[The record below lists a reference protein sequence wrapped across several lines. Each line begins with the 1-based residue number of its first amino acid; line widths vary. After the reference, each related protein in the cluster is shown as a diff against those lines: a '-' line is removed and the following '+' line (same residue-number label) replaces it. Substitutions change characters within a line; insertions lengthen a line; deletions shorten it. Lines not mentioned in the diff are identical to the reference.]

1 MHCIKAWIRLS
12 FTVPAMLQKSPFHDK
27 KTNWIL
33 FYPMIHPWINKIHTG
48 WKYQAH
54 QIDHYHWGYWNVL
67 MRDSFGASRSVEE
80 SDSINANAD
89 VTLMAV
95 TWNYRR
101 DHIEQRSGIVFLTI
115 FRDIIDLLY
124 LGVEEIR
131 LDRGPVVSSSDIT
144 QIIVIQHQLYSI
156 SYGMTDI
163 ILSMTENQYTSG

>member
-1 MHCIKAWIRLS
+1 MYCIKAWIQLS

-27 KTNWIL
+27 KINWIL

-48 WKYQAH
+48 WHHCILYALFHMPSLH

-67 MRDSFGASRSVEE
+67 MRDSFGASLSVEE

-101 DHIEQRSGIVFLTI
+101 DHIAHRSGIVF
-115 FRDIIDLLY
+115 FEDISWY
-124 LGVEEIR
+124 
-131 LDRGPVVSSSDIT
+131 
-144 QIIVIQHQLYSI
+144 
-156 SYGMTDI
+156 
-163 ILSMTENQYTSG
+163 